1 MGQPGRPGVSLLADV
16 HRVLLVTDAVPAA
29 PARRSRGSESTEGLA
44 DLPAAELTA
53 VQCKNIPDYL
63 NDRTVLE
70 KHFGQFVKV
79 RRIMTRRNK
88 KMAVL
93 HFFDHV
99 SIRRGITLGSV
110 QPGEVSRDT
119 LEPLP
124 VAKGGLQ

>member
-1 MGQPGRPGVSLLADV
+1 M
-16 HRVLLVTDAVPAA
+16 
-29 PARRSRGSESTEGLA
+29 
-44 DLPAAELTA
+44 PAAELTA
-53 VQCKNIPDYL
+53 IQCKNIPDYL

-88 KMAVL
+88 KKAVL

-99 SIRRGITLGSV
+99 SIRSGITLGSV
-110 QPGEVSRDT
+110 QSGEVSRDA

-124 VAKGGLQ
+124 VSKGGLQ